1 MKAILIDDEEAARMV
16 LAEALQQY
24 CPEVELIA
32 MADSAASGYALLTQH
47 QPDLVFLDV
56 AMPKESGFD
65 LLRRL
70 PSLDFEIIF
79 VTGFDSYALD
89 AIEFCAI
96 GYLLK
101 PLQSEALIK
110 AVYHA
115 KQRIT
120 TKFENDRNKQLLQNL
135 STPGSGNNR
144 IGIPTMDGLEFVA
157 AGDIIRCEGL
167 QRCTKI
173 YIKNNQSIVSSY
185 NLGEFI
191 RLLEPYGFFSTHKSH
206 LINLS
211 QIKRYLKEGTV
222 TLINGTSVPVSKRK
236 KAEFL
241 QRLTRL

>member
-16 LAEALQQY
+16 LSEAIQQY
-24 CPEVELIA
+24 CPEVNLVAVGDSAERGFELI
-32 MADSAASGYALLTQH
+32 TIH

-70 PSLDFEIIF
+70 PSLNFEIIF

-101 PLQSEALIK
+101 PLQTEALVK

-115 KQRIT
+115 KQRIAA
-120 TKFENDRNKQLLQNL
+120 KEEIDRNRQLLQNL
-135 STPGSGNNR
+135 SSPGSSNNR

-157 AGDIIRCEGL
+157 AGDIVRCEGL

-173 YIKNNQSIVSSY
+173 YIQDQQSIVSSY
-185 NLGEFI
+185 NLGEFV

-211 QIKRYLKEGTV
+211 QIQRYHKEGTV
-222 TLINGTSVPVSKRK
+222 TLLDGDSVPVSKRK